1 MEKFSHLATKT
12 KSEKEGILD
21 DVKSNHQPSGQC
33 SHYIGV
39 HQKQDFIVKIHCEH
53 SVAEKNS
60 CNSRQAYLQE
70 CLLMLI

>member
-39 HQKQDFIVKIHCEH
+39 HQKQD